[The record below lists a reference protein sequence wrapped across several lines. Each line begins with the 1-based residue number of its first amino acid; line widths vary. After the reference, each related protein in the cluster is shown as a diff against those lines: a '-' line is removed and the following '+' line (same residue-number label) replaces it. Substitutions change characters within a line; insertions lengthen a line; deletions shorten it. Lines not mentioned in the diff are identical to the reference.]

1 MYYSPALLPCTDTAQ
16 PDGLQSAGPDLIL
29 RHQLF
34 PSSRSAVCMPA
45 ARRKMCFT
53 LWPCRKH
60 AKSLTGLTWETR
72 CQNITIWT
80 QFENTP
86 ITLCVPVQFIRR
98 EPNLQLLS
106 NGHFNHV
113 CNWTWLK
120 LTLCHRQEWQDF
132 NCSVS
137 ESLTHSVIH
146 SLSFIH
152 KYVLLRSS
160 IPLWL
165 TVHLASHLFSPFSC
179 PHTHSLLADRQ
190 LRLLSSAGA
199 EPLLQITSS
208 RTWFSD
214 GLNVGALPSHFSIM
228 TFDDLLIQIVTATF
242 LQNQNCV
249 QTP

>member
-1 MYYSPALLPCTDTAQ
+1 MSQCNL
-16 PDGLQSAGPDLIL
+16 
-29 RHQLF
+29 
-34 PSSRSAVCMPA
+34 SAVSQTCSCCPTAISTMFVTE
-45 ARRKMCFT
+45 RG
-53 LWPCRKH
+53 
-60 AKSLTGLTWETR
+60 SSS
-72 CQNITIWT
+72 
-80 QFENTP
+80 
-86 ITLCVPVQFIRR
+86 LCVTDR
-98 EPNLQLLS
+98 
-106 NGHFNHV
+106 NGRILIV
-113 CNWTWLK
+113 A
-120 LTLCHRQEWQDF
+120 
-132 NCSVS
+132 VS